1 MPSLP
6 VQSFATTVQT
16 AIAGIQGRASKLI
29 NFSIGSTLRAI
40 VEGFGGVFL
49 WFQAMVLQLL
59 LAIRLSTSNGT
70 DVDTFVA
77 DFMPVL
83 PGSQT
88 AALPNGTPRLGAQP
102 SSGQVTFSR
111 FTAGPAALF
120 IPVGATVRSN
130 DGLNTFT
137 VVGDPTFPTY
147 SAIAQGYTLAANV
160 SSITIPIV
168 NTVPGSQGNIAAG
181 AISIITSAVT
191 GIDQVINNSSFTNGA
206 DFESDSALKLR
217 FSNYIL
223 GLSRG
228 DLYGLTASLE
238 GVAATVQFTVT
249 EGYNY
254 NGSYRPGYFFVVAD
268 DGSGNPGPS
277 FINAMIAAA
286 NAVRPL
292 AIQSDVFYPVI
303 IWATVAME
311 ITTAAGFDHNTL
323 VSQVSALVATN
334 IDSLGLGV
342 DLPYSILAGW
352 AYQVIGVTKVSAVTL
367 NNFSGDAADLSTS
380 RLTLDGKLPIVYAT
394 VKTRSVIVS

>member
-49 WFQAMVLQLL
+49 WLQAMVLQLL
-59 LAIRLSTSNGT
+59 LAIRLSTATGT

-83 PGSQT
+83 PGTQT
-88 AALPNGTPRLGAQP
+88 VALPNGSPRLGAQP

-111 FTAGPAALF
+111 FTASAARLF
-120 IPVGATVRSN
+120 IPVGATIQSN
-130 DGLNTFT
+130 DGFNTFS

-147 SAIAQGYTLAANV
+147 SAVAQGYTLAANV
-160 SSITIPIV
+160 SSIAIPV
-168 NTVPGSQGNIAAG
+168 LNTVAGSQGNIAAG
-181 AISIITSAVT
+181 AISIITSTLT
-191 GIDQVINNSSFTNGA
+191 GIDQVINNAAFLNGT
-206 DFESDSALKLR
+206 DFESDGALKLR

-254 NGSYRPGYFFVVAD
+254 DGSYRPGYFFVVAD
-268 DGSGNPGPS
+268 DGSGSPGPS
-277 FINAMIAAA
+277 FINAMIQAA

-292 AIQSDVFYPVI
+292 SIQSDVFSSVI
-303 IWATVAME
+303 IWATVAMQ

-334 IDSLGLGV
+334 INSLGLGV

-352 AYQVIGVTKVSAVTL
+352 AYQIPGVTKVSAVTL
-367 NNFSGDAADLSTS
+367 NNRTGDTANLSTS
-380 RLTLDGKLPIVYAT
+380 KLTLDGNLSISYAT
-394 VKTRSVIVS
+394 VKCMSVIVS

>member
-59 LAIRLSTSNGT
+59 LAIRLSTSIGT

-77 DFMPVL
+77 DFMPIL
-83 PGSQT
+83 PGTQT
-88 AALPNGTPRLGAQP
+88 TALPGGSPRLGAQP

-111 FTAGPAALF
+111 FTASAAALF
-120 IPVGATVRSN
+120 VPVGATIQSN
-130 DGLNTFT
+130 DGLNTFA
-137 VVGDPTFPTY
+137 VVGDPTYATY
-147 SAIAQGYTLAANV
+147 SAIAQGYTLPSN
-160 SSITIPIV
+160 ITSLVVPVV
-168 NTVPGSQGNIAAG
+168 NTVAGAAGNIAAG
-181 AISIITSAVT
+181 AISIITSTLT
-191 GIDQVINNSSFTNGA
+191 GIDAVINNAAFTNGA

-238 GVAATVQFTVT
+238 GVAANIQFTVT

-254 NGSYRPGYFFVVAD
+254 NGSYRQGYFFAVAD

-277 FINAMIAAA
+277 FINAMLAAA

-292 AIQSDVFYPVI
+292 GIQSDVFYPVI
-303 IWATVAME
+303 LWATVAMQ
-311 ITTAAGFDHNTL
+311 ITTAPGFDHNTV
-323 VSQVSALVATN
+323 VSQVSATIATN
-334 IDSLGLGV
+334 INSLGLGV

-352 AYQVIGVTKVSAVTL
+352 AYSVTGVTKVSAVLL
-367 NNFSGDAADLSTS
+367 NGQFGDAANISTS
-380 RLTLDGKLPIVYAT
+380 KLTLDGQQSISYAT
-394 VKTRSVIVS
+394 VKTQSVIVS

>member
-1 MPSLP
+1 M
-6 VQSFATTVQT
+6 QT

-29 NFSIGSTLRAI
+29 NFAIGSTLRAI

-59 LAIRLSTSNGT
+59 LAIRLSTATST

-88 AALPNGTPRLGAQP
+88 TALPYGSPRLGAQA

-111 FTAGPAALF
+111 FTTSAAALF
-120 IPVGATVRSN
+120 IPVGATVQSN
-130 DGLNTFT
+130 DGLQTFT
-137 VVGDPTFPTY
+137 VVGDPTFATY
-147 SAIAQGYTLAANV
+147 SSVAQGYTLAANI
-160 SSITIPIV
+160 SSIVIPVVNTIP
-168 NTVPGSQGNIAAG
+168 GAAGNIAAG
-181 AISIITSAVT
+181 AISIITSTLT
-191 GIDQVINNSSFTNGA
+191 GIDAVINNAAFTNGA
-206 DFESDSALKLR
+206 DFESDTALKLR

-228 DLYGLTASLE
+228 DLFGLTASLE
-238 GVAATVQFTVT
+238 GVTVNIQFTIT

-254 NGSYRPGYFFVVAD
+254 DGSYRPGYFFAIVD

-277 FINAMIAAA
+277 FINAMLAAA

-292 AIQSDVFYPVI
+292 GIQSDVFYPVI
-303 IWATVAME
+303 IWATASMQ
-311 ITTAAGFDHNTL
+311 ITTASGFDHNTV
-323 VSQVSALVATN
+323 VSQVSAVIATN
-334 IDSLGLGV
+334 IDSLGLGN

-352 AYQVIGVTKVSAVTL
+352 AYSVTGVTQVNAVLL
-367 NNFSGDAADLSTS
+367 NGFSGDIANLSTS
-380 RLTLDGKLPIVYAT
+380 KLTLDGKLSIPYAT
-394 VKTRSVIVS
+394 VKCKSAIVS